1 MSAIVPPLDLIPKLP
16 AKGVNKFVGVF
27 DKQIDRLVDQVMK
40 VVHDSTKL
48 PPNLKCNDPSIKQIK
63 DQIAQPGG
71 QKGSLGWLFWYI
83 PLAIA
88 SLIASWR
95 FLIKKPIICDEDED
109 GIVDPKKST
118 QADKVS

>member
-1 MSAIVPPLDLIPKLP
+1 MKYLTLFALLVIAGCSSQVPVIVP
-16 AKGVNKFVGVF
+16 
-27 DKQIDRLVDQVMK
+27 
-40 VVHDSTKL
+40 DSTPDNVVIL
-48 PPNLKCNDPSIKQIK
+48 QIK

-95 FLIKKPIICDEDED
+95 YLIKKPIICDEDED